1 MGNLKKF
8 ITLAIAGLLLFSVE
22 GAWAQREVKPP
33 AVPPILEGQR
43 PLPQTETREPA
54 APKQTQGGTAKAKT
68 TANGKTQAKA
78 GKKSQKKAAV
88 KKETGTKTSKVVKKK
103 SHKKAAVKKGTSTKT
118 SKVVR
123 EKSQKKATVKKET
136 GTKTFKVAKKESQK
150 DQKKK
155 PPEAAPEHAK
165 MIWIDQLK
173 QVGAAYED
181 GKKVMEFPVLT
192 GDAETTTD
200 PGTYLVQVK
209 QEDYYS
215 RKYETPMPYSIF
227 FNYEERAAIHG
238 GEVPSPQKKIGLA
251 THGCVHVEQPYI
263 ERLYDWTEA
272 GRTTVVIMNRRTQ
285 D

>member
-1 MGNLKKF
+1 MGNMKKF
-8 ITLAIAGLLLFSVE
+8 ITLAIAGLLLFSLE

-33 AVPPILEGQR
+33 AVLPILEGQR
-43 PLPQTETREPA
+43 PLAQPETRKPA
-54 APKQTQGGTAKAKT
+54 APKQTQEGTAKAKT
-68 TANGKTQAKA
+68 TANGKTKAKA
-78 GKKSQKKAAV
+78 GKKGQKKAAV
-88 KKETGTKTSKVVKKK
+88 KKETGTKTSKVAK
-103 SHKKAAVKKGTSTKT
+103 
-118 SKVVR
+118 
-123 EKSQKKATVKKET
+123 EKSQKKAAVKKET
-136 GTKTFKVAKKESQK
+136 GTKTFKVAKEISQK

-155 PPEAAPEHAK
+155 PPEAAPEHRK

-192 GDAETTTD
+192 GDDETTTD
-200 PGTYLVQVK
+200 PGTYLVRVK

-215 RKYETPMPYSIF
+215 QKYQTPMPYSIF

-238 GEVPSPQKKIGLA
+238 GEVPPPQKKIGFA

-272 GRTTVVIMNRRTQ
+272 DRTLVVIMNRRTQ
-285 D
+285 N

>member
-1 MGNLKKF
+1 MKKF

-33 AVPPILEGQR
+33 AILPILEGQR
-43 PLPQTETREPA
+43 PLAQTGNPGTGRPQANP
-54 APKQTQGGTAKAKT
+54 GGTAKAKT

-78 GKKSQKKAAV
+78 GKKSQKKTAV

-103 SHKKAAVKKGTSTKT
+103 SQKKATVKKETDTKT
-118 SKVVR
+118 FKVAKK
-123 EKSQKKATVKKET
+123 KSQKKAMVKKET

-150 DQKKK
+150 DQKKT
-155 PPEAAPEHAK
+155 PPEAAPEHEK

-173 QVGAAYED
+173 QVGAAYEN

-200 PGTYLVQVK
+200 PGTYLVRVK

-215 RKYETPMPYSIF
+215 RNTRLPCLTPYFSIIKREPLFTEEKY
-227 FNYEERAAIHG
+227 
-238 GEVPSPQKKIGLA
+238 
-251 THGCVHVEQPYI
+251 
-263 ERLYDWTEA
+263 
-272 GRTTVVIMNRRTQ
+272 RRRRRK
-285 D
+285 

>member
-1 MGNLKKF
+1 MKKF
-8 ITLAIAGLLLFSVE
+8 ITLAIAGLLLFSLE

-33 AVPPILEGQR
+33 AVLPILEGQR
-43 PLPQTETREPA
+43 PLAQPETRKPA
-54 APKQTQGGTAKAKT
+54 APKQTQEGTAKAKT
-68 TANGKTQAKA
+68 TANGKTKAKA
-78 GKKSQKKAAV
+78 GKKGQKKAV
-88 KKETGTKTSKVVKKK
+88 
-103 SHKKAAVKKGTSTKT
+103 
-118 SKVVR
+118 
-123 EKSQKKATVKKET
+123 VKKET
-136 GTKTFKVAKKESQK
+136 GTKTFKVAKKKARKKAVVKKETGTKTFKVAKEISQK

-155 PPEAAPEHAK
+155 PPEAAPEHVK

-192 GDAETTTD
+192 GDDETTTD
-200 PGTYLVQVK
+200 PGTYLVRVK

-215 RKYETPMPYSIF
+215 QKYQTPMPYSIF
-227 FNYEERAAIHG
+227 SIMKREPRFTEEKYHRRRR
-238 GEVPSPQKKIGLA
+238 KIGLA

-272 GRTTVVIMNRRTQ
+272 DRTLVVIMNRRTQ